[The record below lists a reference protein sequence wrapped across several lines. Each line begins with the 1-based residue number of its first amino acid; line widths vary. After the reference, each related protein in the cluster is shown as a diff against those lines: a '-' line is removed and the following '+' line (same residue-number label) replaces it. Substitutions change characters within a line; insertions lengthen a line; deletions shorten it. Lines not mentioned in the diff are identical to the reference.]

1 MSQASIN
8 AVYIRPP
15 LGVRLRTQPGVQ
27 VDGMPLALG
36 VFLLNLRSW
45 VLLDLVCRETSSVK
59 AGYTPLSVH

>member
-1 MSQASIN
+1 M
-8 AVYIRPP
+8 
-15 LGVRLRTQPGVQ
+15 QPGVQ

-59 AGYTPLSVH
+59 AGCTPLSVH